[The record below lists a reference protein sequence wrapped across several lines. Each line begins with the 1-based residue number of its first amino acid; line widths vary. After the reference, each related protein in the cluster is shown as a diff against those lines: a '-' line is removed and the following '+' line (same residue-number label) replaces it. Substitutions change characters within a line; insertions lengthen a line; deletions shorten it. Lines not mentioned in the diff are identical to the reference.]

1 MVLYELIYN
10 VSYIIGYLFG
20 YYILGPI
27 LAVLSTLNQFA
38 ETLPF

>member
-27 LAVLSTLNQFA
+27 LAVLSTLNQLA